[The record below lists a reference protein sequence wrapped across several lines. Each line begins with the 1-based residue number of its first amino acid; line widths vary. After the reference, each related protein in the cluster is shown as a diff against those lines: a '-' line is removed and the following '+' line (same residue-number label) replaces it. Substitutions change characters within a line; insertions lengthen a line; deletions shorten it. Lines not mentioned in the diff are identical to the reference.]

1 MNLKRILFLLA
12 AVLPLQLSAKVTL
25 PAIFTDNMVLQQQS
39 DVKIWGRAKPGKAVK
54 VTTSWDGK
62 TYAATASASG
72 GWEVRVSTPVAGGS
86 PRRLAGVLGRTHRRL
101 FGDGLLLRQGTL

>member
-54 VTTSWDGK
+54 VTLS
-62 TYAATASASG
+62 
-72 GWEVRVSTPVAGGS
+72 
-86 PRRLAGVLGRTHRRL
+86 LIHI
-101 FGDGLLLRQGTL
+101 

>member
-1 MNLKRILFLLA
+1 MNLKRTLLLLA

-62 TYAATASASG
+62 TYAATASATG
-72 GWEVRVSTPVAGGS
+72 GACRPPWPAAPIPSRF
-86 PRRLAGVLGRTHRRL
+86 RTANPSN
-101 FGDGLLLRQGTL
+101 

>member
-39 DVKIWGRAKPGKAVK
+39 DVK
-54 VTTSWDGK
+54 
-62 TYAATASASG
+62 SG
-72 GWEVRVSTPVAGGS
+72 AG
-86 PRRLAGVLGRTHRRL
+86 PNPARP
-101 FGDGLLLRQGTL
+101 

>member
-72 GWEVRVSTPVAGGS
+72 GWEVRVSTPWPAAPIRS
-86 PRRLAGVLGRTHRRL
+86 RFRTANPSN
-101 FGDGLLLRQGTL
+101 